1 MPPRTSRHAAAA
13 PHTSA
18 EPRRPHRE
26 HYYSRY
32 SEPYYCS
39 YNDEHGS
46 EQRSRYSE
54 RRSRLDRGD
63 CFCNK
68 NTTKSVF
75 SSTQR
80 SQQNMLA
87 LPPNQHNHEMLVTRD
102 QPAHVTRDRMQQ
114 QHVYEGFRPVAQH
127 QQLYQV
133 RGLSLTPARPRGAC
147 SMFPYPHKLFP
158 ASPAAAPPAAA
169 LCVISKC
176 EGSVRLR
183 FSPKSPSYPRL
194 SPPPS
199 LHPPQQ
205 QPGHGRDLCC
215 FIVTYCDT
223 QCPHYNLQLH
233 WYTAARSSSHCL
245 FYR

>member
-1 MPPRTSRHAAAA
+1 MARCLVTLRLGAWLRLCWCWLCYVTESTTQSSDAEYLATPPRPRPGTMPPRSSRHAAAA
-13 PHTSA
+13 PDTSA
-18 EPRRPHRE
+18 EPRRPNGE
-26 HYYSRY
+26 HYSRHSEPYYSRY
-32 SEPYYCS
+32 SEPYYRS

-87 LPPNQHNHEMLVTRD
+87 LPPNQLNHEMHVTRD
-102 QPAHVTRDRMQQ
+102 QPPHVPRDRMQQ

-133 RGLSLTPARPRGAC
+133 RGLSLTRRPTQRC
-147 SMFPYPHKLFP
+147 MFHV
-158 ASPAAAPPAAA
+158 S
-169 LCVISKC
+169 IS
-176 EGSVRLR
+176 
-183 FSPKSPSYPRL
+183 
-194 SPPPS
+194 
-199 LHPPQQ
+199 
-205 QPGHGRDLCC
+205 
-215 FIVTYCDT
+215 
-223 QCPHYNLQLH
+223 
-233 WYTAARSSSHCL
+233 A
-245 FYR
+245 

>member
-26 HYYSRY
+26 HYYSRH

-46 EQRSRYSE
+46 EQRSRYGE

-102 QPAHVTRDRMQQ
+102 QPPHVTRDRMQQ
-114 QHVYEGFRPVAQH
+114 QHVYEGFRPVAPH

-183 FSPKSPSYPRL
+183 FSPKSPSYP
-194 SPPPS
+194 SPVPATLATSAAAAGSRPRS
-199 LHPPQQ
+199 VL
-205 QPGHGRDLCC
+205 L
-215 FIVTYCDT
+215 YCDT
-223 QCPHYNLQLH
+223 QCPHYPQLH
-233 WYTAARSSSHCL
+233 CYTARL
-245 FYR
+245 G